1 MNIRLILAAA
11 AATMLAGCSSLKDGE
26 YNLSLVTTGDGHGSW
41 FSKPFSEKGSARS
54 SLMAQSQYI
63 NELRSE
69 KGAEATPR
77 STMIMP
83 IHCPRTFTRA
93 SQHI

>member
-41 FSKPFSEKGSARS
+41 FPSHS
-54 SLMAQSQYI
+54 
-63 NELRSE
+63 
-69 KGAEATPR
+69 PR
-77 STMIMP
+77 
-83 IHCPRTFTRA
+83 RA
-93 SQHI
+93 PQGVL